1 MSRFE
6 KQREP
11 SRSLKTW
18 IGGFRVPGLV
28 AQFNAKPMN
37 PPVTFANPKRDLSQC
52 RETGS

>member
-11 SRSLKTW
+11 SRSPKTW

-37 PPVTFANPKRDLSQC
+37 PPVTFANPKCDPSQC
-52 RETGS
+52 RDTDS